1 VNEAVTVVM
10 LALVGV
16 AAWAV
21 LGPFQRGTA
30 AVLERAGDPLEDER
44 RRALRHLRDLDEDLA
59 LGKLD
64 EEAHKAARAEAEAR
78 AVAVLRALEHRE
90 GTGELLAGLREVRE
104 RPAGETAPPSR
115 WQRVAFAGLAVAVV
129 LAGTTL
135 LTRATRDRGAEA
147 TITGAD
153 AGAAAQRPDQSAPLS
168 VFEQR
173 VSDHPGD
180 VAARLDLGRRY
191 LDAGKLREA
200 TDQYLAAQ
208 KLDPGN
214 VDANT
219 NLSLLLFRSGLVEP
233 ALRAVNR
240 ALATDAR
247 YPEALYAKGLIE
259 LMGVQDPKAA
269 VKSLQAYLDA
279 APFGS
284 HRDTV
289 EQLLQFA
296 RSGTP
301 PPPGAAPAP

>member
-1 VNEAVTVVM
+1 MNEAVTAVM

-64 EEAHKAARAEAEAR
+64 EEAHKAARAQAETR

-104 RPAGETAPPSR
+104 RAGSAPASR
-115 WQRVAFAGLAVAVV
+115 WKRVAFAGLAVAVV

-147 TITGAD
+147 TITGAER
-153 AGAAAQRPDQSAPLS
+153 GAAAQRPDQSAPLS

-173 VSDHPGD
+173 VRDHPGD

-219 NLSLLLFRSGLVEP
+219 NLSLLLFRAGLVEP

-269 VKSLQAYLDA
+269 TKSLQAYLDA

-301 PPPGAAPAP
+301 PPPGAAPTP